1 MYSFIIFF
9 LFFILQKGC
18 YILCYLLKSGCVSRL
33 VVSISLQLHVQQPAG
48 FLCQWNFGAK
58 NTGVGSR
65 SILQGVI
72 LTQGSNLGLLHC
84 RQIIYHL
91 SHQGSPSKCYS
102 YPQYHIMKV
111 YSHCFTLTYH
121 IMWPYHKPS
130 ITHFLVNG
138 HLVDSPNFAITNN
151 ATTRFLRY
159 MC

>member
-1 MYSFIIFF
+1 MNVLVALSCPTLCNSMDNSLPGSSVDGILGQKILEWVAIPFSRESSWPRDQTWVSCIADR
-9 LFFILQKGC
+9 LFTI
-18 YILCYLLKSGCVSRL
+18 
-33 VVSISLQLHVQQPAG
+33 
-48 FLCQWNFGAK
+48 W
-58 NTGVGSR
+58 
-65 SILQGVI
+65 VI
-72 LTQGSNLGLLHC
+72 REAQ
-84 RQIIYHL
+84 
-91 SHQGSPSKCYS
+91 SKCYS

-151 ATTRFLRY
+151 ATTHFLRY